1 VTGHAPFTEL
11 SNSIIIAPAG
21 TEPVNVTNAQDTRL
35 IMDNVQ
41 ITAPAAQKVLNVV
54 NGQIVGKRI
63 TSDGPAWE
71 NAGSIE
77 VTDSRIIGTVTN
89 LPGGTWK
96 GDKSGKGAD
105 PTEFRI
111 PTRPVPHPAAG
122 KFPSLNAALAGK

>member
-1 VTGHAPFTEL
+1 MTGHAPFTEL

-71 NAGSIE
+71 NAGRAASDAE
-77 VTDSRIIGTVTN
+77 TAMTVVRIACFIRTASSLHGSAARHP
-89 LPGGTWK
+89 LDPGK
-96 GDKSGKGAD
+96 
-105 PTEFRI
+105 P
-111 PTRPVPHPAAG
+111 
-122 KFPSLNAALAGK
+122 